1 MIVRVKKRSRYAI
14 ISNVPLNDERLS
26 WEARGL
32 LAWLL
37 SKPDDWEVNLGAIKR
52 YGLAG
57 RDKVTRMFSELSNVG
72 YLVRIKIRRDD
83 GRFGWD
89 SVVYEEP
96 VNQHG
101 KTGDGLSL
109 GSPVKP
115 SMVTPFT
122 DKRSMAELSAAEPPI
137 LNTDSP
143 MTDGPNTERPN
154 TDAPISAHT
163 RVNPNRKKKAPPASQ
178 TFEEAWR
185 IFPRRAEG
193 INSRNAGLL
202 AWRETIQQEQD
213 DRAED
218 AQLIEEELEEEMLD
232 GVLSY
237 RDYIAGSDDVGT
249 RWVMEFKTFFGNA
262 KHWEE
267 RSWESADR
275 SSVTHPAYNTGAL
288 ERLKRDGMQL
298 ERKREAASGESEH
311 EERDNVGGDG
321 GEYNGE

>member
-37 SKPDDWEVNLGAIKR
+37 SKPDDWKVNLEAILR

-57 RDKVTRMFSELSNVG
+57 RDKVKRMFSELSNVG

-96 VNQHG
+96 VNQDG
-101 KTGDGLSL
+101 KTGDRLSV
-109 GSPVKP
+109 GSPGEP
-115 SMVTPFT
+115 SMVRPLTAKP
-122 DKRSMAELSAAEPPI
+122 SLAEPSVAEPRV
-137 LNTDSP
+137 LSTDSP
-143 MTDGPNTERPN
+143 MPEGPNTERTN
-154 TDAPISAHT
+154 TDAPTSART
-163 RVNPNRKKKAPPASQ
+163 QVNSDRKQKATPASQ

-202 AWRETIQQEQD
+202 AWRETIQLEQD
-213 DRAED
+213 ECAED
-218 AQLIEEELEEEMLD
+218 AQFIEEELEEKMLD
-232 GVLSY
+232 GVRSY
-237 RDYIAGSDDVGT
+237 RYHIAGSDDEGT

-262 KHWEE
+262 KHWQE

-275 SSVTHPAYNTGAL
+275 SSVTHAAYNTGAI
-288 ERLKRDGMQL
+288 ERLKRYRMESRR
-298 ERKREAASGESEH
+298 EREEASGEGVRDERGDVGIDRGEH
-311 EERDNVGGDG
+311 HGD
-321 GEYNGE
+321 